1 MKYFKNK
8 YGRDISHA
16 TAIEYLDQLADLHS
30 SFIELLQH
38 DEDTEETL
46 SNEVRKKL

>member
-30 SFIELLQH
+30 SFIEFLQK
-38 DEDTEETL
+38 DEDKEQEL
-46 SNEVRKKL
+46 PDEVREKL